1 MDKFGQKVFLASEQG
16 GIYRIAN
23 GYISQVANTTN
34 YPDSRFASWLSIKC
48 SDSGNEVIALAYNE
62 NAGDGIFKS
71 SDGGA
76 TFSQITS
83 FAGQGSL
90 KVTAIDIS
98 RDGNVIAI
106 GAQDGVTA
114 KLFTQ
119 HGKTANWYERENIN
133 YYWNYDQIRMNA
145 SGSIIYTQYF
155 WGAPLRVLKGGPEV
169 PKSNS
174 VDWVSSS
181 SLRVNWGF
189 STPPGTDSLQQIT
202 DVELQYSTSS
212 SGPWTTYVDGEAGG
226 SSGSIT
232 VSGLTSN
239 TNYYFKLRSKNYYGL
254 SAWSSVI
261 GPSYTYSPP
270 STPDAPT
277 ALNTLDKSVIIA
289 RFATPSSNGGAQII
303 DYEWEYSV
311 DSGASWR
318 NTGVNFGY
326 VYLDGNNPSLKSA
339 VGITDM
345 TPGVPIQ
352 IHYRAYNGIAWS
364 LWSPATTFV
373 AYRVPSAP
381 LS

>member
-1 MDKFGQKVFLASEQG
+1 MATVDGCTSCERFKSGGLAYLSVNGGTTFSSNLVTSNGLQTTPIAKQSWRGVDVSSDGQTIMLMTKTTVYISTNKGATFTIAFSLQPADISRSDYFVASAMTWDGKTVYITTDWGEVWKYSLNNATRRWARDFEWVIPNRKYVDAIAVDKFGQKVFLASEQG

-155 WGAPLRVLKGGPEV
+155 WCE
-169 PKSNS
+169 
-174 VDWVSSS
+174 
-181 SLRVNWGF
+181 
-189 STPPGTDSLQQIT
+189 
-202 DVELQYSTSS
+202 
-212 SGPWTTYVDGEAGG
+212 
-226 SSGSIT
+226 
-232 VSGLTSN
+232 
-239 TNYYFKLRSKNYYGL
+239 TN
-254 SAWSSVI
+254 
-261 GPSYTYSPP
+261 
-270 STPDAPT
+270 
-277 ALNTLDKSVIIA
+277 
-289 RFATPSSNGGAQII
+289 
-303 DYEWEYSV
+303 
-311 DSGASWR
+311 
-318 NTGVNFGY
+318 
-326 VYLDGNNPSLKSA
+326 
-339 VGITDM
+339 
-345 TPGVPIQ
+345 
-352 IHYRAYNGIAWS
+352 
-364 LWSPATTFV
+364 
-373 AYRVPSAP
+373 
-381 LS
+381 